1 MKRFFRERGLGI
13 VLIALFL
20 TSWAFQAWTGGEKFQ
35 AEQQSHGESAE
46 VFGQT
51 GYVWCFGEATFE
63 NWQSEFL
70 QLLAF
75 VVFTSFLIFKA
86 SPESRDG
93 QDEMIAAL
101 ERSKGASPRSRGP
114 VKV

>member
-1 MKRFFRERGLGI
+1 VRAPRSSAKLG
-13 VLIALFL
+13 
-20 TSWAFQAWTGGEKFQ
+20 TSGTSGRRR
-35 AEQQSHGESAE
+35 S
-46 VFGQT
+46 
-51 GYVWCFGEATFE
+51 FE

-75 VVFTSFLIFKA
+75 VVFTSFLIFKG

-93 QDEMIAAL
+93 QDEMVAAL
-101 ERSKGASPRSRGP
+101 ERIERRLAEIEGP

>member
-1 MKRFFRERGLGI
+1 
-13 VLIALFL
+13 
-20 TSWAFQAWTGGEKFQ
+20 
-35 AEQQSHGESAE
+35 

-51 GYVWCFGEATFE
+51 GYVWYFGEATFE

-75 VVFTSFLIFKA
+75 VVFTSFLIFKG

-93 QDEMIAAL
+93 QT
-101 ERSKGASPRSRGP
+101 R
-114 VKV
+114 